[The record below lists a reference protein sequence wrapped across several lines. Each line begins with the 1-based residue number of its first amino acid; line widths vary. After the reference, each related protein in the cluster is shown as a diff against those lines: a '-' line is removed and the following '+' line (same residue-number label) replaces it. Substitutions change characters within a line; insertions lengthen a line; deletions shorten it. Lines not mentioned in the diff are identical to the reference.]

1 MIFSKL
7 KSLLVVLVVLVA
19 MTSGVARGTEVEQT
33 NKELSPQARYQAIL
47 NDQDQQKYKD
57 LIALYQSGKTL
68 KPSQI
73 KALKE
78 YNRSIEAAKN
88 MIVKL
93 KKNRRTFLYHDDQ
106 PPTIYIA
113 KNRLTNIQFV
123 DNAGNPYPIQDYN
136 ISDENAFKV
145 FQRGGGNAATIVQ
158 SSDRKDYAYTPD
170 KTQKKSDQQSDKKT
184 DLLPASM
191 RNSLT
196 IDGTTDYAQGDLII
210 YLADKQMPVHLFLD
224 SSDEQYDY
232 QVNIS
237 IDGLT
242 QSSLQEVKYTG
253 VDFTRPSNAM
263 MQFLNGT
270 APKGARPMDISISNA
285 SVWQYSGYF
294 YVRTK
299 AELQSPAYISRA
311 STSSGYTVFQI
322 ASGNHV
328 LSFVDHGRL
337 IPASITEPMSIDGEN
352 DGEAQ

>member
-1 MIFSKL
+1 MMSVITAIMF
-7 KSLLVVLVVLVA
+7 
-19 MTSGVARGTEVEQT
+19 GVAQGAEAGDASKT
-33 NKELSPQARYQAIL
+33 LSPQAQYQAIL
-47 NDQDQQKYKD
+47 TKQDQQKYKD

-78 YNRSIEAAKN
+78 YNRSIEAAKH
-88 MIVKL
+88 MTVKL
-93 KKNRRTFLYHDDQ
+93 KQNRRTFLYHDDQ
-106 PPTIYIA
+106 PPTIHIA

-145 FQRGGGNAATIVQ
+145 FQRGGNSTTTPVQ
-158 SSDRKDYAYTPD
+158 SNDRKNYAYTD
-170 KTQKKSDQQSDKKT
+170 EKAQKKSEQKGDQKSS
-184 DLLPASM
+184 LLPASM
-191 RNSLT
+191 RNSLA

-210 YLADKQMPVHLFLD
+210 YLANKQMPVHLFLD
-224 SSDEQYDY
+224 SSDTQYDY

-242 QSSLQEVKYTG
+242 QQSLQKVKYTG

-270 APKGARPMDISISNA
+270 APKGARAMDISISNA
-285 SVWQYSGYF
+285 NVWQYNGYF
-294 YVRTK
+294 YIRTK

-311 STSSGYTVFQI
+311 STSTGYTVFQI

-328 LSFVDHGRL
+328 LSLVDHGRL

-352 DGEAQ
+352 EGEAQ